1 MCSSDLCGSGLE
13 AVNQAGRAV
22 ETDHGD
28 LFVAGGVE
36 SMKLHD
42 IYLELPSEQIAY
54 VKFIFESY
62 EDVGIIRTVDR
73 KKAIIVLL
81 AMDDFLDSAR
91 AILSSLEKEI
101 PLRQISRPASISD
114 DWLMAE
120 LALELTT
127 R

>member
-1 MCSSDLCGSGLE
+1 M
-13 AVNQAGRAV
+13 R
-22 ETDHGD
+22 
-28 LFVAGGVE
+28 
-36 SMKLHD
+36 LHD

-91 AILSSLEKEI
+91 AIIASLEREI
-101 PLRQISRPASISD
+101 PLRQISRPPNISD
-114 DWLMAE
+114 DWLMTE
-120 LALELTT
+120 LARELTS

>member
-1 MCSSDLCGSGLE
+1 MPSSVFLS
-13 AVNQAGRAV
+13 ANSAMR
-22 ETDHGD
+22 
-28 LFVAGGVE
+28 
-36 SMKLHD
+36 LHD

-91 AILSSLEKEI
+91 AILASLEKEI
-101 PLRQISRPASISD
+101 PLRQISRPASIGD

>member
-1 MCSSDLCGSGLE
+1 M
-13 AVNQAGRAV
+13 Q
-22 ETDHGD
+22 
-28 LFVAGGVE
+28 
-36 SMKLHD
+36 LHD
-42 IYLELPSEQIAY
+42 IYLELPTEQIAY

-81 AMDDFLDSAR
+81 AMDDFLESAR
-91 AILSSLEKEI
+91 AILASLEKEI
-101 PLRQISRPASISD
+101 PIREIARPSSISD

-120 LALELTT
+120 LAAGLPT

>member
-1 MCSSDLCGSGLE
+1 MDL
-13 AVNQAGRAV
+13 R
-22 ETDHGD
+22 
-28 LFVAGGVE
+28 
-36 SMKLHD
+36 D

-62 EDVGIIRTVDR
+62 EDVGIVRTLDR

-81 AMDDFLDSAR
+81 AMDDFQETAY
-91 AILSSLEKEI
+91 AIVAALEKEI
-101 PLRQISRPASISD
+101 PLRQISRPPSIND

-120 LALELTT
+120 LAVESTT